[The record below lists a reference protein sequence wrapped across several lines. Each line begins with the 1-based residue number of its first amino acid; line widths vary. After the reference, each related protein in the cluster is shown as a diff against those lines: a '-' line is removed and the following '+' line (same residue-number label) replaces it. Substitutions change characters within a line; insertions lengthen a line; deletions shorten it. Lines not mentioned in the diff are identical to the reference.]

1 MKTKNNPSW
10 LETMR
15 AVQARWGIPR
25 AEQVRAK
32 SAGCLAFRG
41 GRIYRDELVAWLKAN
56 PSAPGTG
63 KDESLRARKMEK
75 QIEKLEIEI
84 EATRGRLISREV
96 VREFCAGLVGDVF
109 DILARYLDRDLFN
122 TVSREL
128 KIRIGTRAEAPAA
141 HL

>member
-56 PSAPGTG
+56 PSAPGAG

-84 EATRGRLISREV
+84 ATARGNLCSREV

-109 DILARYLDRDLFN
+109 DIVARFVDRDAYN
-122 TVSREL
+122 SISREL
-128 KIRIGTRAEAPAA
+128 KIRIGTRAEAAPA

>member
-1 MKTKNNPSW
+1 
-10 LETMR
+10 
-15 AVQARWGIPR
+15 
-25 AEQVRAK
+25 
-32 SAGCLAFRG
+32 
-41 GRIYRDELVAWLKAN
+41 
-56 PSAPGTG
+56 
-63 KDESLRARKMEK
+63 MEK

-84 EATRGRLISREV
+84 ATARGNLCSREV